1 MFRLFDREYAN
12 SGILFLLVAVALAG
26 CHASTHPDVAHLNEV
41 NRLVRDR
48 TTSTIDALALL
59 ATNPR
64 IEQPSPV
71 GTLTLRDAVDRTL
84 MHNLSLVASAE
95 NLSIAQV
102 QLAQAG
108 LFQNPNIGQTGAF
121 YFPLS
126 AQSAAVAFD
135 VAISQTLNTFFTR
148 PYKVAAAKAQRFQAG
163 IDIAAQA
170 FDLAQQAAGKYGEMA
185 HLLRNRKLA
194 VKIASSYRRAWNA
207 AEARAK
213 VGMIPKPDVNR
224 ARLHYEDTQR
234 QIRHLDTQFQRATRE
249 MNWLMGISS
258 IPQWQLPMEIAEPP
272 QNLIGI
278 PDSSELET
286 LGHRHR
292 MDFLRA
298 DFDRNIAETNIK
310 LAKLGMI
317 PQTTIGVD
325 AARDSSRKWTGG
337 PSFNIEL
344 PIFDTGKV
352 VLALAESQWRLADKT
367 YVALR
372 GQVSQDVRTATDN
385 VRISEED
392 VRFYRDQQI
401 PQEEDNVRLSELSFR
416 LGNSDL
422 DDLLNTLREYVS
434 TLQAYEDA
442 IDGYQQNIIALER
455 AVGMVLQRMTE
466 QAAREGFP
474 ATLPVT
480 QPATQPTT
488 QTSRP

>member
-1 MFRLFDREYAN
+1 MPRDRVISARDIGRQYSEETSQTSQISADSGRGITGVGFEFFDV
-12 SGILFLLVAVALAG
+12 G
-26 CHASTHPDVAHLNEV
+26 ASFSAAKSQPPLPSTGPSSRQVGEV

-194 VKIASSYRRAWNA
+194 VKIASS
-207 AEARAK
+207 
-213 VGMIPKPDVNR
+213 
-224 ARLHYEDTQR
+224 
-234 QIRHLDTQFQRATRE
+234 
-249 MNWLMGISS
+249 
-258 IPQWQLPMEIAEPP
+258 
-272 QNLIGI
+272 
-278 PDSSELET
+278 
-286 LGHRHR
+286 
-292 MDFLRA
+292 
-298 DFDRNIAETNIK
+298 
-310 LAKLGMI
+310 
-317 PQTTIGVD
+317 
-325 AARDSSRKWTGG
+325 
-337 PSFNIEL
+337 
-344 PIFDTGKV
+344 
-352 VLALAESQWRLADKT
+352 
-367 YVALR
+367 
-372 GQVSQDVRTATDN
+372 
-385 VRISEED
+385 
-392 VRFYRDQQI
+392 
-401 PQEEDNVRLSELSFR
+401 
-416 LGNSDL
+416 
-422 DDLLNTLREYVS
+422 
-434 TLQAYEDA
+434 
-442 IDGYQQNIIALER
+442 
-455 AVGMVLQRMTE
+455 
-466 QAAREGFP
+466 
-474 ATLPVT
+474 
-480 QPATQPTT
+480 
-488 QTSRP
+488 